1 MIAEC
6 GRVKTE
12 HYETYLATSEALY
25 QDWRKL
31 DKMIDEQIRLA
42 RTGDNPGYNAAKE
55 AVLVRRIK
63 IVKTMMQNN
72 VNWLKER
79 IEELAAIENQV
90 VEVLPNKPKRV
101 IDADDRTEQPGRQSN
116 ILAARPRIFM
126 SSERKAT
133 LSA

>member
-1 MIAEC
+1 
-6 GRVKTE
+6 V
-12 HYETYLATSEALY
+12 YVVTSDALF

-42 RTGDNPGYNAAKE
+42 RTGDNPEYNAAKE

-63 IVKTMMQNN
+63 IVKKMMQHN
-72 VNWLKER
+72 VDWLKAR

-101 IDADDRTEQPGRQSN
+101 IDADDRTEQPGRHAN
-116 ILAARPRIFM
+116 LLASMPRIFM
-126 SSERKAT
+126 PSERKAT
-133 LSA
+133 LPA